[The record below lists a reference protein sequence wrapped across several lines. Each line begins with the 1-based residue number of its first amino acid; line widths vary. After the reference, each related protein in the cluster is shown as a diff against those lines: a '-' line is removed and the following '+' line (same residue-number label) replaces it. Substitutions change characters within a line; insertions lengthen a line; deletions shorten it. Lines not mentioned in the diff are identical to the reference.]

1 MNIDYEPKQ
10 IVVSIGGREYP
21 VAPRTEKVEQAIRDH
36 DAGMGNKSQYSSDI
50 ELVSILLGEKAAGE
64 LFPNG
69 ENENLDRLYFIATK
83 LVEAYR
89 ANYYQIVDD
98 NLRER
103 ANPVLEQL
111 KELSDAVKTLT
122 ALKQGVPSKQKRK

>member
-1 MNIDYEPKQ
+1 MSYFEWRK
-10 IVVSIGGREYP
+10 R
-21 VAPRTEKVEQAIRDH
+21 
-36 DAGMGNKSQYSSDI
+36 
-50 ELVSILLGEKAAGE
+50 
-64 LFPNG
+64 
-69 ENENLDRLYFIATK
+69 NLDRLYFIATK

-98 NLRER
+98 NLRES

>member
-10 IVVSIGGREYP
+10 IVASIGGREYP

-36 DAGMGNKSQYSSDI
+36 DASMGNKSQYSSDI
-50 ELVSILLGEKAAGE
+50 ELVTILLGEKAAGE

-69 ENENLDRLYFIATK
+69 ENENLDRLYFIANK

-89 ANYYQIVDD
+89 ANYRELANEAAKSQI
-98 NLRER
+98 
-103 ANPVLEQL
+103 NPAIEQL
-111 KELSDAVKTLT
+111 KELAESVKPLIALT
-122 ALKQGVPSKQKRK
+122 QGIPSKPKK